1 MATATSPTSNV
12 SQGPV
17 TSQDFGKYVKY
28 FQDSHRAIVRW
39 NTILNNAPS
48 SGITIKAPSGS
59 DEEDRVLRKS
69 DIAKYS
75 QIFIQELGDLK
86 KIYSNRKRKTNRTNS
101 QLRSLFYVSDQLVAF
116 YTKAN
121 LGPIDPESGKGKLAD
136 KISLITEK
144 RMATSGI
151 LMSLFAR
158 YIDVNGLKTS
168 SGRFTPDTRMK
179 KAFATTNYRLNSVD
193 MSKRK
198 IPAGTDEAKVD
209 EVKQKISLGKKS
221 ALDRVSERVD
231 KNGKSMYD
239 TKEGLLYTSMCTLNN
254 FFRIPPVLLTREEK
268 EELTSENN
276 VEAAKELQQ
285 ILTFIKNH
293 KTA

>member
-1 MATATSPTSNV
+1 MSSAVSPTSNV

-17 TSQDFGKYVKY
+17 SSQDFGKYIKY
-28 FQDSHRAIVRW
+28 FQDSHRAIMRW
-39 NTILNNAPS
+39 NSILNSAPS
-48 SGITIKAPSGS
+48 SGITIKAPTGS

-75 QIFIQELGDLK
+75 QIYIQELGDLK
-86 KIYSNRKRKTNRTNS
+86 KIYANRKRKTNRTNS
-101 QLRSLFYVSDQLVAF
+101 QLRSLFYISDQLAAF

-121 LGPIDPESGKGKLAD
+121 LGPIDPETGKGKLVD
-136 KISLITEK
+136 KISLVTER

-198 IPAGTDEAKVD
+198 IPSSTDEAKVD
-209 EVKQKISLGKKS
+209 EVKQKIALGKKS
-221 ALDRVSERVD
+221 ALDRVSSRVD
-231 KNGKSMYD
+231 KNGKAMYD
-239 TKEGLLYTSMCTLNN
+239 AKEGLLYTSMCTLNN
-254 FFRIPPVLLTREEK
+254 FFRIPTPLLTKDERES
-268 EELTSENN
+268 LSSEDNID
-276 VEAAKELQQ
+276 AAKELQQ

-293 KTA
+293 KSA

>member
-1 MATATSPTSNV
+1 MTTATSPTAKV
-12 SQGPV
+12 SDGPV
-17 TSQDFGKYVKY
+17 TSQDFGRYIRY
-28 FQDSHRAIVRW
+28 FQDSHRAIMRW
-39 NTILNNAPS
+39 NSILANAPP
-48 SGITIKAPSGS
+48 SGITVKAPEGS
-59 DEEDRVLRKS
+59 DAEDTVLRKS

-75 QIFIQELGDLK
+75 QIYIQEMGDLK
-86 KIYSNRKRKTNRTNS
+86 KIYANRKRKTNRTNS

-121 LGPIDPESGKGKLAD
+121 LGPIDPETGKGKLAD
-136 KISLITEK
+136 QISLITEK

-198 IPAGTDEAKVD
+198 IPEGTPDE
-209 EVKQKISLGKKS
+209 KIDDTKKKITLGKKS

-231 KNGKSMYD
+231 KNGKQMYD

-254 FFRIPPVLLTREEK
+254 FFRIPPVLLSREER
-268 EELTSENN
+268 EELISDTN
-276 VEAAKELQQ
+276 VDSAKELQQ

-293 KTA
+293 KRT

>member
-1 MATATSPTSNV
+1 MANATSPTASI

-17 TSQDFGKYVKY
+17 SNNDFGKYVKY
-28 FQDSHRAIVRW
+28 FQDSHRAIMRW
-39 NTILNNAPS
+39 NSILNNAPA
-48 SGITIKAPSGS
+48 SGITIKG
-59 DEEDRVLRKS
+59 DENNPTKVLKKS

-75 QIFIQELGDLK
+75 QIYISELGDLK

-101 QLRSLFYVSDQLVAF
+101 QLRSLFYVSDQLAAF

-121 LGPIDPESGKGKLAD
+121 LGPIDPETGKGSLAD
-136 KISLITEK
+136 KISLVTEK

-179 KAFATTNYRLNSVD
+179 KAFATTNYRLNSID

-198 IPAGTDEAKVD
+198 IPAGTPEERIEDTKN
-209 EVKQKISLGKKS
+209 KIALGGKS
-221 ALDRVSERVD
+221 ALDRVADRVD
-231 KNGKSMYD
+231 KNGKAMYD
-239 TKEGLLYTSMCTLNN
+239 KSEGLLYTSMCTLNN
-254 FFRIPPVLLTREEK
+254 FFRIPTPLLTKDEREKLSAED
-268 EELTSENN
+268 N
-276 VEAAKELQQ
+276 VESAKELQQ

-293 KTA
+293 KNV